1 MRKAGLGTTY
11 ALGGN
16 RKRVFDFMVALLA
29 VVLALPLFICIAM
42 LVKLSGPGPIIYK
55 HSRIGLG
62 GRRFGCFKFRT
73 MIVDA
78 ENALNVLLDVDPS
91 ARTEWERCQKL
102 VVDPRITPLGRILRQ
117 TSFDELPQIVNVL
130 RGDMSLVGPRPIVP
144 SEMSR
149 YGNRLDLYLSARPGL
164 TGAWQISGRSDCGYD
179 KRVELDT
186 IYVCDWRFSTDLFI
200 LVRTVGAVAKQ
211 IGSY

>member
-1 MRKAGLGTTY
+1 MRNAGVATTY

-16 RKRVFDFMVALLA
+16 QKRVFDCVVSLLA
-29 VVLALPLFICIAM
+29 IVLAFPLFICVAM
-42 LVKLSGPGPIIYK
+42 LVKLTGPGPIIYK
-55 HSRIGLG
+55 HTRIGLG
-62 GRRFGCFKFRT
+62 GRRFSCFKFRT

-102 VVDPRITPLGRILRQ
+102 VVDPRITPLGRLLRQ
-117 TSFDELPQIVNVL
+117 TSFDELPQIINVV
-130 RGDMSLVGPRPIVP
+130 RGEMSLVGPRPIVP

-149 YGNRLDLYLSARPGL
+149 YGDRLGLYLSARPGL
-164 TGAWQISGRSDCGYD
+164 TGAWQISGRSDCGYN

-200 LVRTVGAVAKQ
+200 LLRTVGAVVKR

>member
-1 MRKAGLGTTY
+1 MTH

-16 RKRVFDFMVALLA
+16 QKRIFDFMVALLA
-29 VVLALPLFICIAM
+29 LLWAFPLFICIAT

-55 HSRIGLG
+55 HTRIGLG
-62 GRRFGCFKFRT
+62 GRRFSCLKFRS

-78 ENALNVLLDVDPS
+78 ENALNVLLEVDPS

-102 VVDPRITPLGRILRQ
+102 VVDPRITPLGRFLRQ
-117 TSFDELPQIVNVL
+117 TSFDELPQIINVV
-130 RGDMSLVGPRPIVP
+130 RGEMSLVGPRPIVP
-144 SEMSR
+144 SEVSR
-149 YGNRLDLYLSARPGL
+149 YGKWLGLYLSARPGL
-164 TGAWQISGRSDCGYD
+164 TGAWQISGRSDCAYN

-200 LVRTVGAVAKQ
+200 LLRTVGAVAKR

>member
-1 MRKAGLGTTY
+1 MPNVGVATTY

-16 RKRVFDFMVALLA
+16 QKRVFDCLVSLLA
-29 VVLALPLFICIAM
+29 IVLAFPLFICVAM
-42 LVKLSGPGPIIYK
+42 LVKLTGPGPIIYK
-55 HSRIGLG
+55 HTRIGLG
-62 GRRFGCFKFRT
+62 GRRFSCFKFRT

-91 ARTEWERCQKL
+91 ARTEWERYQKL
-102 VVDPRITPLGRILRQ
+102 VVDPRITPMGRLLRQ
-117 TSFDELPQIVNVL
+117 TSFDELPQIINIVL
-130 RGDMSLVGPRPIVP
+130 GEMSLVGPRPIAP

-149 YGNRLDLYLSARPGL
+149 YGDRLGLYLSARPGL

-186 IYVCDWRFSTDLFI
+186 SYVSDWRFSTDLFI
-200 LVRTVGAVAKQ
+200 LLRTVGAVAKR